1 MKLAA
6 SIPQEQFYR
15 FANQLKSTNQ
25 QAVFLAAW
33 LVFIESEQL
42 LDPSKFADLTGGTQF
57 VMIVGVWLC
66 GAVYLCSVCIL
77 MTVCLTLHVISS
89 RCC

>member
-1 MKLAA
+1 MRSQFDEKVTAIYAKLAA

-25 QAVFLAAW
+25 QAVFLASW

-42 LDPSKFADLTGGTQF
+42 LDPSKFAALTGGSF
-57 VMIVGVWLC
+57 DDDG
-66 GAVYLCSVCIL
+66 
-77 MTVCLTLHVISS
+77 
-89 RCC
+89 